1 MPASSIALAPCRLL
15 RTASSGGDRWRTC
28 LLPRSPVHPSR
39 SGHRRLHLCAVL
51 LHRQCC
57 RRRVNPYSHYLL
69 SELAT
74 KLNLAPDRLLCHL
87 SMRPTAADKNLDF
100 EVTTKFKIPLHRPP
114 PPFNPYCHQRSRHLN
129 PYDLTFPTDS
139 IQSTQT
145 EESFRQPQSFK
156 GDVRGPITSNSG
168 RSSPDRP
175 KNASRN
181 NSVTENASSN
191 VKRPPDELICALQN
205 SELRTFPS
213 TEISAK
219 CVASATPHR
228 RVVGQVIRPQKYPP
242 KIIDQQECPTPLS
255 IYLFRKIYS
264 AT

>member
-1 MPASSIALAPCRLL
+1 MRC
-15 RTASSGGDRWRTC
+15 TASPTV
-28 LLPRSPVHPSR
+28 LPKAGQS
-39 SGHRRLHLCAVL
+39 
-51 LHRQCC
+51 
-57 RRRVNPYSHYLL
+57 LL
-69 SELAT
+69 SLSFIQTRHETQPCSRQAPLSPQHEAYRGRQESRLRGHNQIQDPLASP
-74 KLNLAPDRLLCHL
+74 A
-87 SMRPTAADKNLDF
+87 
-100 EVTTKFKIPLHRPP
+100 

-145 EESFRQPQSFK
+145 EESFRQPQSSK
-156 GDVRGPITSNSG
+156 GDVKGPITSNSG

-181 NSVTENASSN
+181 TSVTENASSN

-242 KIIDQQECPTPLS
+242 EIIDQQECPTPPP